1 MGFFPLVSRKELEK
15 TMAIKARDKE
25 FITEKVSYVDFKHIE
40 MDRALT
46 MLFPLL
52 KFDGYA
58 SRFSRGKE
66 LTVDDFLEEFLEHK
80 NWFKG
85 FESNRDIIAKWLET
99 DLLDL
104 VNRGKSNQ
112 AVAAPRPLHG
122 NTYKFRNSKYARD
135 YGASEQLYWMLFYAR
150 KGKGQAARDALKR
163 FFFAGYDFHTD
174 RYDSGVVVDVETQ
187 ALLRLDHQVTQDARS
202 SEEPSRIHPLCIGQ
216 ADIMADDILRLLAYE
231 PYIPR
236 SVLVDYLKTLMAFHL
251 ALYHLKLLQ
260 MLPKLVKQ
268 RSGNDLC
275 TAKECPI
282 NLGQGNVLEGCP
294 YRVALVVDMGD
305 VKNQHMAEL
314 ARKST
319 ERLYRKIPT
328 FVQAYF
334 VVKKVDEM
342 AEYLSKKTGK
352 LATPGGGVFTVGDLL
367 SLLKPG
373 HDAERQAY
381 FKFRLASMIE
391 ESTSEDEDVDPEI
404 REVTGMSL
412 GEFESFIEILMA
424 YRGKYHRQY
433 ITECLDSLLLKNK
446 ENGLLAQSRTKGSPR
461 RFVLGSKL
469 LEVLLQIAVLTQDGG
484 RFLTR
489 EVRIEELLA
498 FLRNRYGLHID
509 RLPEG
514 SQANSSIL
522 DRRALRLNL
531 EAFKRRLREI
541 GYYEDLSDA
550 YVTQK
555 ISPRYAIERNDGTD
569 KNGRHS

>member
-1 MGFFPLVSRKELEK
+1 MS
-15 TMAIKARDKE
+15 IKGRDKE
-25 FITEKVSYVDFKHIE
+25 FRTPKVSYLDFKHIE
-40 MDRALT
+40 MDRVLT
-46 MLFPLL
+46 MLFPRL
-52 KFDGYA
+52 KYDGYA
-58 SRFSRGKE
+58 SRRPPRGGD
-66 LTVDDFLEEFLEHK
+66 LSVDEFLADFLEHPE
-80 NWFKG
+80 WFSG
-85 FESNRDIIAKWLET
+85 FDQHPDVVRSWIET
-99 DLLDL
+99 DLMDL

-112 AVAAPRPLHG
+112 ALAAPRPLHG
-122 NTYKFRNSKYARD
+122 NTYKFRNAKHTRD
-135 YGASEQLYWMLFYAR
+135 YGAAEQAYWMLFYAR
-150 KGKGQAARDALKR
+150 KGKGQAARDALRR
-163 FFFAGYDFHTD
+163 FFFPGVDLVTD
-174 RYDSGVVVDVETQ
+174 RYDPSASVDVETQ
-187 ALLRLDHQVTQDARS
+187 AILRLDHQVTQDMKDS
-202 SEEPSRIHPLCIGQ
+202 KEPSRFQPLCIGQ

-268 RSGNDLC
+268 RAGNDLC
-275 TAKECPI
+275 ATKECPI
-282 NLGQGNVLEGCP
+282 NPGMDNAMEGCP

-305 VKNQHMAEL
+305 VNNPHMAEL

-319 ERLYRKIPT
+319 DRLYRQIPA
-328 FVQAYF
+328 FVQANF
-334 VVKKVDEM
+334 VVKKLDEM

-352 LATPGGGVFTVGDLL
+352 LASPANGTFSVGDLVA
-367 SLLKPG
+367 LLKPE
-373 HDAERQAY
+373 HDVERQAY
-381 FKFRLASMIE
+381 FKFRLASLIE
-391 ESTSEDEDVDPEI
+391 ESSSGNEDVDPEI
-404 REVTGMSL
+404 RAVTAMGL

-446 ENGLLAQSRTKGSPR
+446 ETGLLAQSRTKGSAR

-484 RFLTR
+484 RFITR
-489 EVRIEELLA
+489 EVRIEELLG

-509 RLPEG
+509 RLPES
-514 SQANSSIL
+514 SQSNSSIL

-541 GYYEDLSDA
+541 GFYEDLSDA

-555 ISPRYAIERNDGTD
+555 VSPRYAIERSNGTE
-569 KNGRHS
+569 KKGKLA

>member
-1 MGFFPLVSRKELEK
+1 MS
-15 TMAIKARDKE
+15 IKGRDKE
-25 FITEKVSYVDFKHIE
+25 FRTPKVSYLDFKHIE
-40 MDRALT
+40 MDRVLT
-46 MLFPLL
+46 MLFPRL
-52 KFDGYA
+52 KYDGYA
-58 SRFSRGKE
+58 SRRPPRGGD
-66 LTVDDFLEEFLEHK
+66 LSVDEFLADFLEHPE
-80 NWFKG
+80 WFSG
-85 FESNRDIIAKWLET
+85 FDQHPDIVRSWIET
-99 DLLDL
+99 DLMDL

-112 AVAAPRPLHG
+112 ALAAPRPLHG
-122 NTYKFRNSKYARD
+122 NTYKFRNAKHTRD
-135 YGASEQLYWMLFYAR
+135 YGAAEQAYWMLFYAR
-150 KGKGQAARDALKR
+150 KGKGQAARDALRR
-163 FFFAGYDFHTD
+163 FFFPGVDLVTD
-174 RYDSGVVVDVETQ
+174 RYDPSASVDVETQ
-187 ALLRLDHQVTQDARS
+187 AILRLDHQVTQDMKDS
-202 SEEPSRIHPLCIGQ
+202 KEPSRFQPLCIGQ

-268 RSGNDLC
+268 RAGNDLC
-275 TAKECPI
+275 TTKECPI
-282 NLGQGNVLEGCP
+282 NPGLDNAMEGCP

-305 VKNQHMAEL
+305 VNNPHMAEL

-319 ERLYRKIPT
+319 DRLYRQIPA
-328 FVQAYF
+328 FVQANF
-334 VVKKVDEM
+334 VVKKLDEM

-352 LATPGGGVFTVGDLL
+352 LASPANGTFSVGDLVA
-367 SLLKPG
+367 LLKPE
-373 HDAERQAY
+373 HDTERQAY
-381 FKFRLASMIE
+381 FKFRLASLIE
-391 ESTSEDEDVDPEI
+391 ESSSGSEDVDPEI
-404 REVTGMSL
+404 RAVTAMGL

-446 ENGLLAQSRTKGSPR
+446 ETGLLAQSRTKGSAR

-484 RFLTR
+484 RFVTR
-489 EVRIEELLA
+489 EVRIEELLG

-509 RLPEG
+509 RLPESG
-514 SQANSSIL
+514 QSNSSIL

-541 GYYEDLSDA
+541 GFYEDLSDA

-555 ISPRYAIERNDGTD
+555 VSPRYAIARSNGTE
-569 KNGRHS
+569 KKGKRT

>member
-1 MGFFPLVSRKELEK
+1 MS
-15 TMAIKARDKE
+15 IKGRDKE
-25 FITEKVSYVDFKHIE
+25 FRTPKTTYVDFKHIE
-40 MDRALT
+40 MDRVLT
-46 MLFPLL
+46 MLFPRL
-52 KFDGYA
+52 KYDGYA
-58 SRFSRGKE
+58 SRRPPRGGD
-66 LTVDDFLEEFLEHK
+66 LTVEEFMEDFLEHPE
-80 NWFKG
+80 WFAG
-85 FESNRDIIAKWLET
+85 FDRFPRVVHRWIET
-99 DLLDL
+99 DLMDV
-104 VNRGKSNQ
+104 VNRGKANQ

-122 NTYKFRNSKYARD
+122 NTYKFRNAKHTRD
-135 YGASEQLYWMLFYAR
+135 YGAAEQIYWMLFYAR

-163 FFFAGYDFHTD
+163 FFFPGIDLVTD
-174 RYDSGVVVDVETQ
+174 RYDPNASVDVETQ
-187 ALLRLDHQVTQDARS
+187 AILRLDHQVTQDMKDS
-202 SEEPSRIHPLCIGQ
+202 KEPSRFQPLCIGQ

-282 NLGQGNVLEGCP
+282 NPGLDNALEGCP

-305 VKNQHMAEL
+305 VNNPHMAEL

-319 ERLYRKIPT
+319 DRLYRQIPA
-328 FVQAYF
+328 FVQANF
-334 VVKKVDEM
+334 VIKKLDEM
-342 AEYLSKKTGK
+342 AENLRLQGK
-352 LATPGGGVFTVGDLL
+352 LTASSSGQFSVGDLV
-367 SLLKPG
+367 SLLNPK
-373 HDAERQAY
+373 HDSNREAY
-381 FKFRLASMIE
+381 FTARLSRLIE
-391 ESTSEDEDVDPEI
+391 EAGTGGDDLDPEI
-404 REVTGMSL
+404 RDVTAMNLSA
-412 GEFESFIEILMA
+412 FDKFIEILMA

-433 ITECLDSLLLKNK
+433 ITKCLDSLLLKNK

-484 RFLTR
+484 RFVTR

-514 SQANSSIL
+514 AQGNSSIL

-541 GYYEDLSDA
+541 GFYEDLSDA

-555 ISPRYAIERNDGTD
+555 VSPRYAIERNDGTD
-569 KNGRHS
+569 KNGRHA

>member
-1 MGFFPLVSRKELEK
+1 MS
-15 TMAIKARDKE
+15 IKGRDKE
-25 FITEKVSYVDFKHIE
+25 FRIPKVSYLDFKHIE
-40 MDRALT
+40 MDRVLT
-46 MLFPLL
+46 MLFPRL
-52 KFDGYA
+52 KYDGYA
-58 SRFSRGKE
+58 SRRPPRGGD
-66 LTVDDFLEEFLEHK
+66 LSVDEFLADFLEHPE
-80 NWFKG
+80 WFSG
-85 FESNRDIIAKWLET
+85 FDQHPDVVRSWIET
-99 DLLDL
+99 DLMDL

-112 AVAAPRPLHG
+112 ALAAPRPLHG
-122 NTYKFRNSKYARD
+122 NTYKFRNAKHTRD
-135 YGASEQLYWMLFYAR
+135 YGAAEQAYWMLFYAR
-150 KGKGQAARDALKR
+150 KGKGQAARDALRR
-163 FFFAGYDFHTD
+163 FFFPGVDLVTD
-174 RYDSGVVVDVETQ
+174 RYDPSASVDVETQ
-187 ALLRLDHQVTQDARS
+187 AILRLDHQVTQDMKDS
-202 SEEPSRIHPLCIGQ
+202 KEPSRFQPLCIGQ

-268 RSGNDLC
+268 RAGNDLC
-275 TAKECPI
+275 TTKECPI
-282 NLGQGNVLEGCP
+282 NPGMDNAMEGCP

-305 VKNQHMAEL
+305 VNNPHMAEL

-319 ERLYRKIPT
+319 DRLYRQIPS
-328 FVQAYF
+328 FVQANF
-334 VVKKVDEM
+334 VVKKLDEM

-352 LATPGGGVFTVGDLL
+352 LASPANGTFSVGDLVA
-367 SLLKPG
+367 LLKPE
-373 HDAERQAY
+373 HDTERQAY
-381 FKFRLASMIE
+381 FKFRLASLIE
-391 ESTSEDEDVDPEI
+391 ESSSGSENVDPEI
-404 REVTGMSL
+404 RAVTAMGL

-446 ENGLLAQSRTKGSPR
+446 ETGLLAQSRSKGSAR

-484 RFLTR
+484 RFVTR
-489 EVRIEELLA
+489 EVRIEELLG

-509 RLPEG
+509 RLPESG
-514 SQANSSIL
+514 QSNSSIL

-541 GYYEDLSDA
+541 GFYEDLSDA

-555 ISPRYAIERNDGTD
+555 VSPRYAIERSNGTE
-569 KNGRHS
+569 KKGKRA

>member
-1 MGFFPLVSRKELEK
+1 MS
-15 TMAIKARDKE
+15 IKGRDKE
-25 FITEKVSYVDFKHIE
+25 FRTPKVSYLDFKHIE
-40 MDRALT
+40 MDRVLT
-46 MLFPLL
+46 MLFPRL
-52 KFDGYA
+52 KYDGYA
-58 SRFSRGKE
+58 SRRPPRGGD
-66 LTVDDFLEEFLEHK
+66 LSVDEFLADFLEHPE
-80 NWFKG
+80 WFSG
-85 FESNRDIIAKWLET
+85 FDQHPDVVRSWIET
-99 DLLDL
+99 DLMDL

-112 AVAAPRPLHG
+112 ALAAPRPLHG
-122 NTYKFRNSKYARD
+122 NTYKFRNAKHTRD
-135 YGASEQLYWMLFYAR
+135 YGAAEQAYWMLFYAR
-150 KGKGQAARDALKR
+150 KGKGQAARDALRR
-163 FFFAGYDFHTD
+163 FFFPGVDLVTD
-174 RYDSGVVVDVETQ
+174 RYDPSASVDVETQ
-187 ALLRLDHQVTQDARS
+187 AILRLDHQVTQDMKDS
-202 SEEPSRIHPLCIGQ
+202 KEPSRFQPLCIGQ

-268 RSGNDLC
+268 RAGNDLC
-275 TAKECPI
+275 TTKECPI
-282 NLGQGNVLEGCP
+282 NPGMDNAMEGCP

-305 VKNQHMAEL
+305 VNNPHMAEL

-319 ERLYRKIPT
+319 DRLYRQIPS
-328 FVQAYF
+328 FVQANF
-334 VVKKVDEM
+334 VVKKLDEM

-352 LATPGGGVFTVGDLL
+352 LASPANGTFSVGDLVA
-367 SLLKPG
+367 LLKPE
-373 HDAERQAY
+373 HDTERQAY
-381 FKFRLASMIE
+381 FKFRLASLIE
-391 ESTSEDEDVDPEI
+391 ESSSGSEDVDPEI
-404 REVTGMSL
+404 RAVTAMGL

-446 ENGLLAQSRTKGSPR
+446 ETGLLAQSRTKGSAR

-484 RFLTR
+484 RFVTR
-489 EVRIEELLA
+489 EVRIEELLG

-509 RLPEG
+509 RLPESG
-514 SQANSSIL
+514 QSNSSIL

-541 GYYEDLSDA
+541 GFYEDLSDA

-555 ISPRYAIERNDGTD
+555 VSPRYAIERSNGTE
-569 KNGRHS
+569 KKGKRA

>member
-1 MGFFPLVSRKELEK
+1 MP
-15 TMAIKARDKE
+15 IKGKDKE
-25 FITEKVSYVDFKHIE
+25 YKTPKVSYVDFKHIE
-40 MDRALT
+40 MDRMLT

-58 SRFSRGKE
+58 SRFTRGKV
-66 LTVDDFLEEFLEHK
+66 LTIDDFLEEFIEHK
-80 NWFKG
+80 DWFKG
-85 FESNRDIIAKWLET
+85 FEENKSIISKWLET

-104 VNRGKSNQ
+104 VNRGKSDQ
-112 AVAAPRPLHG
+112 AVASPRPLHG
-122 NTYKFRNSKYARD
+122 NTYKFKNSKFARD
-135 YGASEQLYWMLFYAR
+135 YGASEQIYWMLFYAR

-163 FFFAGYDFHTD
+163 FFFTGYDFNTD
-174 RYDSGVVVDVETQ
+174 KYDASIVVDVETQ
-187 ALLRLDHQVTQDARS
+187 ALLRLDHQVTQDAKS
-202 SEEPSRIHPLCIGQ
+202 SDEPERIQPLCIGQ

-275 TAKECPI
+275 STKECPV
-282 NLGQGNVLEGCP
+282 NPDLDNALEGCP
-294 YRVALVVDMGD
+294 YRVVLVVDMGD
-305 VKNQHMAEL
+305 ANNSHMIEL

-319 ERLYRKIPT
+319 DRLYRQIPA
-328 FVQAYF
+328 FVQANF
-334 VVKKVDEM
+334 VVKKLDEM
-342 AEYLSKKTGK
+342 ATNLKLQGK
-352 LATPGGGVFTVGDLL
+352 ISFSSYGYFATIDLL
-367 SLLKPG
+367 NMLKPQF
-373 HDAERQAY
+373 DKERKAY
-381 FKFRLASMIE
+381 FSARLAKMIE
-391 ESTSEDEDVDPEI
+391 ETGNNNEDLDPEI
-404 REVTGMSL
+404 QSILNMRIP
-412 GEFESFIEILMA
+412 EFDTFIEILNACFGRSKQSMLV
-424 YRGKYHRQY
+424 K
-433 ITECLDSLLLKNK
+433 CLDSFMHKNLPT
-446 ENGLLAQSRTKGSPR
+446 GLLAQSRTKGSPR

-484 RFLTR
+484 RFVTR

-498 FLRNRYGLHID
+498 FLRNRYGLYID

-514 SQANSSIL
+514 TQGNSSIL

-541 GYYEDLSDA
+541 GFYEDLSDA

-555 ISPRYAIERNDGTD
+555 VSPRYAIERNDGTD
-569 KNGRHS
+569 KNGRHA

>member
-1 MGFFPLVSRKELEK
+1 MS
-15 TMAIKARDKE
+15 IKGRDKE
-25 FITEKVSYVDFKHIE
+25 FRIPKVSYLDFKHIE
-40 MDRALT
+40 MDRVLT
-46 MLFPLL
+46 MLFPRL
-52 KFDGYA
+52 KYDGYA
-58 SRFSRGKE
+58 SRRPPRGGD
-66 LTVDDFLEEFLEHK
+66 LSVDEFLEDFLEHSE
-80 NWFKG
+80 WFAG
-85 FESNRDIIAKWLET
+85 FDKYPEITRAWIET
-99 DLLDL
+99 DLMDL
-104 VNRGKSNQ
+104 VNRGKANQ

-122 NTYKFRNSKYARD
+122 NTYKFRNAKHTRD
-135 YGASEQLYWMLFYAR
+135 YGAAEQIYWMLFYAR
-150 KGKGQAARDALKR
+150 KSKGQAVRDALKR
-163 FFFAGYDFHTD
+163 FFFPGIDLVTD
-174 RYDSGVVVDVETQ
+174 RYEPNASVDVETQ
-187 ALLRLDHQVTQDARS
+187 AILRLDHQVTLDMKDS
-202 SEEPSRIHPLCIGQ
+202 KEPSRFQPLCIGQ

-231 PYIPR
+231 PYTPR

-275 TAKECPI
+275 TARQCPI
-282 NLGQGNVLEGCP
+282 NPGLDNALEGCP

-305 VKNQHMAEL
+305 VNNPDMAEL

-319 ERLYRKIPT
+319 DRLYRQIPA
-328 FVQAYF
+328 FVQANF
-334 VVKKVDEM
+334 VIKKLDEM
-342 AEYLSKKTGK
+342 TENLRLQGK
-352 LATPGGGVFTVGDLL
+352 LTLPSSGQFTVGDLV
-367 SLLKPG
+367 SLLKVE
-373 HDAERQAY
+373 HDSNREAY
-381 FKFRLASMIE
+381 FTARLSRLIE
-391 ESTSEDEDVDPEI
+391 ESGTSGDELDPEI
-404 REVTGMSL
+404 RDATSMNL
-412 GEFESFIEILMA
+412 GAFDKFIEILMA

-469 LEVLLQIAVLTQDGG
+469 LEVLLQVAVLTQDGG
-484 RFLTR
+484 RFVTR

-514 SQANSSIL
+514 AQGNSSIL

-541 GYYEDLSDA
+541 GFYEDLSDA

-555 ISPRYAIERNDGTD
+555 VSPRYAIERNDGTD
-569 KNGRHS
+569 KNGRHA

>member
-1 MGFFPLVSRKELEK
+1 MS
-15 TMAIKARDKE
+15 IKGRDKE
-25 FITEKVSYVDFKHIE
+25 FRTPKTTYIDFKHIE
-40 MDRALT
+40 MDRVLT
-46 MLFPLL
+46 MLFPRL
-52 KFDGYA
+52 KYDGYA
-58 SRFSRGKE
+58 SRRPPRGGD
-66 LTVDDFLEEFLEHK
+66 LTVEEFMEDFLEHPE
-80 NWFKG
+80 WFAG
-85 FESNRDIIAKWLET
+85 FDRFPQIVHRWIET
-99 DLLDL
+99 DLMDV
-104 VNRGKSNQ
+104 VNRGKANQ

-122 NTYKFRNSKYARD
+122 NTYKFRNAKHTRD
-135 YGASEQLYWMLFYAR
+135 YGAAEQIYWMLFYAR

-163 FFFAGYDFHTD
+163 FFFPGIDLVTD
-174 RYDSGVVVDVETQ
+174 RYDPTASVDVETQ
-187 ALLRLDHQVTQDARS
+187 AILRLDHQVTQDMKDS
-202 SEEPSRIHPLCIGQ
+202 KEPSRFQPLCIGQ

-251 ALYHLKLLQ
+251 ALYHLKMLQ

-275 TAKECPI
+275 TTKDCPI
-282 NLGQGNVLEGCP
+282 NPSFDNTLEGCP
-294 YRVALVVDMGD
+294 YRVPLVVDMDD
-305 VKNQHMAEL
+305 VNNPHMAEL

-319 ERLYRKIPT
+319 DRLYRQIPA
-328 FVQAYF
+328 FVQANF
-334 VVKKVDEM
+334 VVKKLDEM

-352 LATPGGGVFTVGDLL
+352 LAIPGGGIFTVGDLV
-367 SLLKPG
+367 SLLKPE

-381 FKFRLASMIE
+381 FKFRLASLIE
-391 ESTSEDEDVDPEI
+391 ESTSGNEDVDPEI
-404 REVTGMSL
+404 REVTGMGL

-446 ENGLLAQSRTKGSPR
+446 KNGLLAQSRTKGSPR

-469 LEVLLQIAVLTQDGG
+469 LEVLLQVAVLTQDGG
-484 RFLTR
+484 RFVTR
-489 EVRIEELLA
+489 ELRIEELLA

-514 SQANSSIL
+514 AQTNSSIL

-541 GYYEDLSDA
+541 GFYEDLSDA

-555 ISPRYAIERNDGTD
+555 VSPRYAIERNDGTD
-569 KNGRHS
+569 RSGRHA

>member
-1 MGFFPLVSRKELEK
+1 MS
-15 TMAIKARDKE
+15 IKGRDKE
-25 FITEKVSYVDFKHIE
+25 FRTPKVSYLDFKHIE
-40 MDRALT
+40 MDRVLT
-46 MLFPLL
+46 MLFPRL
-52 KFDGYA
+52 KYDGYA
-58 SRFSRGKE
+58 SRRPPRGGD
-66 LTVDDFLEEFLEHK
+66 LSVDEFLADFLEHPE
-80 NWFKG
+80 WFSG
-85 FESNRDIIAKWLET
+85 FDQHPDVVRSWIET
-99 DLLDL
+99 DLMDL

-112 AVAAPRPLHG
+112 ALAAPRPLHG
-122 NTYKFRNSKYARD
+122 NTYKFRNAKHTRD
-135 YGASEQLYWMLFYAR
+135 YGAAEQAYWMLFYAR
-150 KGKGQAARDALKR
+150 KGKGQAARDALRR
-163 FFFAGYDFHTD
+163 FFFPGVDLVTD
-174 RYDSGVVVDVETQ
+174 RYDPSASVDVETQ
-187 ALLRLDHQVTQDARS
+187 AILRLDHQVTQDMKDS
-202 SEEPSRIHPLCIGQ
+202 KEPSRFQPLCIGQ

-268 RSGNDLC
+268 RAGNDLC
-275 TAKECPI
+275 ATKECPI
-282 NLGQGNVLEGCP
+282 NPGVDNAMEGCP

-305 VKNQHMAEL
+305 VNNPHMAEL

-319 ERLYRKIPT
+319 DRLYRQIPA
-328 FVQAYF
+328 FVQANF
-334 VVKKVDEM
+334 VVKKLDEM

-352 LATPGGGVFTVGDLL
+352 LASPANGTFSVGDLVA
-367 SLLKPG
+367 LLTPE
-373 HDAERQAY
+373 HDVERQAY
-381 FKFRLASMIE
+381 FKFRLASLIE
-391 ESTSEDEDVDPEI
+391 ESSSGNEDVDPEI
-404 REVTGMSL
+404 RAVTAMGL

-446 ENGLLAQSRTKGSPR
+446 ETGLLAQSRTKGSAR

-484 RFLTR
+484 RFITR
-489 EVRIEELLA
+489 EVRIEELLG

-509 RLPEG
+509 RLPES
-514 SQANSSIL
+514 SQSNSSIL

-541 GYYEDLSDA
+541 GFYEDLSDA

-555 ISPRYAIERNDGTD
+555 VSPRYAIERSNVTEKKG
-569 KNGRHS
+569 KRA

>member
-1 MGFFPLVSRKELEK
+1 MS
-15 TMAIKARDKE
+15 IKGRDKE
-25 FITEKVSYVDFKHIE
+25 FRIPKVSYLDFKHIE
-40 MDRALT
+40 MDRVLT
-46 MLFPLL
+46 MLFPRL
-52 KFDGYA
+52 KYDGYA
-58 SRFSRGKE
+58 SRRPPRGGD
-66 LTVDDFLEEFLEHK
+66 LSVDEFLEDFLEHPE
-80 NWFKG
+80 WFSG
-85 FESNRDIIAKWLET
+85 FDKHPDIVRSWIET
-99 DLLDL
+99 DLMDM

-112 AVAAPRPLHG
+112 ALAAPRPLHG
-122 NTYKFRNSKYARD
+122 NTYKFRNAKHTRD
-135 YGASEQLYWMLFYAR
+135 YGAAEQIYWMLFYAR
-150 KGKGQAARDALKR
+150 KGKGQAARDALRR
-163 FFFAGYDFHTD
+163 FFFPGVDLVTD
-174 RYDSGVVVDVETQ
+174 RYDSSASVDVETQ
-187 ALLRLDHQVTQDARS
+187 AILRLDHQVTQDMKDYK
-202 SEEPSRIHPLCIGQ
+202 EPSRFQPLCIGQ

-275 TAKECPI
+275 STKECPI
-282 NLGQGNVLEGCP
+282 NPGLDNAQEGCP
-294 YRVALVVDMGD
+294 YRVSLVVDMGD
-305 VKNQHMAEL
+305 VNNPHMAEL

-319 ERLYRKIPT
+319 DRLYRQIPA
-328 FVQAYF
+328 FVQANF
-334 VVKKVDEM
+334 VVKKLDEM

-352 LATPGGGVFTVGDLL
+352 LASPANGMFSVGDLV
-367 SLLKPG
+367 SLLKPE
-373 HDAERQAY
+373 HDTERQAY
-381 FKFRLASMIE
+381 FKFRLASLIE
-391 ESTSEDEDVDPEI
+391 ESSSDKDDVDPEI
-404 REVTGMSL
+404 REVTAMGL

-469 LEVLLQIAVLTQDGG
+469 LEVLLQVAVLTQDGG
-484 RFLTR
+484 RFVTR

-509 RLPEG
+509 RLPENA
-514 SQANSSIL
+514 QATSNIL

-541 GYYEDLSDA
+541 GFYEDLSDA

-555 ISPRYAIERNDGTD
+555 VSTRYAIERND
-569 KNGRHS
+569 

>member
-1 MGFFPLVSRKELEK
+1 
-15 TMAIKARDKE
+15 
-25 FITEKVSYVDFKHIE
+25 
-40 MDRALT
+40 
-46 MLFPLL
+46 
-52 KFDGYA
+52 
-58 SRFSRGKE
+58 
-66 LTVDDFLEEFLEHK
+66 
-80 NWFKG
+80 
-85 FESNRDIIAKWLET
+85 
-99 DLLDL
+99 
-104 VNRGKSNQ
+104 
-112 AVAAPRPLHG
+112 
-122 NTYKFRNSKYARD
+122 
-135 YGASEQLYWMLFYAR
+135 MLFYAR

-163 FFFAGYDFHTD
+163 FFFPGIDLVTD
-174 RYDSGVVVDVETQ
+174 RYDPNASVDVETQ
-187 ALLRLDHQVTQDARS
+187 AILRLDHQVTQDMKDS
-202 SEEPSRIHPLCIGQ
+202 KEPSRFQPLCIGQ

-282 NLGQGNVLEGCP
+282 NPGFDNALEGCP
-294 YRVALVVDMGD
+294 YRVTLVVDMGD
-305 VKNQHMAEL
+305 VNNPHMVEL

-319 ERLYRKIPT
+319 DRLYRQIPA
-328 FVQAYF
+328 FVQANF
-334 VVKKVDEM
+334 VVKKLDEM

-352 LATPGGGVFTVGDLL
+352 LATPGGGVFTVGDLV
-367 SLLKPG
+367 SLLKPE

-381 FKFRLASMIE
+381 FKFRLASLIE
-391 ESTSEDEDVDPEI
+391 ESTSGNEDVDPEI
-404 REVTGMSL
+404 REVSGMGL

-446 ENGLLAQSRTKGSPR
+446 ENGLLAQSRAKGSPR
-461 RFVLGSKL
+461 RFMLGSKL
-469 LEVLLQIAVLTQDGG
+469 LEVLLQVAVLTQDGG
-484 RFLTR
+484 RFVTR
-489 EVRIEELLA
+489 EIRIEELLV
-498 FLRNRYGLHID
+498 FLRNRYGLYID

-514 SQANSSIL
+514 AQGNSSIL

-541 GYYEDLSDA
+541 GFYEDLSDA

-555 ISPRYAIERNDGTD
+555 VSPRYAIERNDGTD
-569 KNGRHS
+569 KNGRHA